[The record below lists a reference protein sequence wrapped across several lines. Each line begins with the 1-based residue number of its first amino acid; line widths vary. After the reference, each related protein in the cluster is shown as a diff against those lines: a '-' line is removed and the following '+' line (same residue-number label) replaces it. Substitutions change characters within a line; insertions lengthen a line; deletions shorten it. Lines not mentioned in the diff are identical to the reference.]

1 MKPRGLGAFADEK
14 PLRIAKCRDVGP
26 TDEMFPEGLETVDA
40 LTADQASLYG
50 CGEEGLALEKAR
62 LRGWVRRGRD
72 GAAAARR
79 TS

>member
-1 MKPRGLGAFADEK
+1 
-14 PLRIAKCRDVGP
+14 
-26 TDEMFPEGLETVDA
+26 MFPEGLETVDA
-40 LTADQASLYG
+40 LTADQASLYE